1 MALQD
6 FAKLAVFYSGNALT
20 RVTSISLD
28 TESGEQRVDLLNEGL
43 SGFTPGSG
51 SVSISVGFVVPIGGT
66 EDTFQEDCATGK
78 YITLQVPVGRKSY
91 IGKGKLMSVKISQST
106 NANVEGTFEWSGEL
120 KPLA

>member
-6 FAKLAVFYSGNALT
+6 FAKLAVFYNGNALT